1 MKEYILNYYPLF
13 KCIAGECQHTCCAGW
28 EMMIDSQSLA
38 SYKNEGSPFAERLKG
53 GINFKKSMFK
63 SDKLGRCAFL
73 NGEGLCEI
81 IINLGESRLCQVC
94 RDHPRFR
101 SFFEDRTEMGLGFC
115 CEQASAVIL
124 SFTGKIKP
132 LLFSDDGKAEDLSYN
147 HKNVLE
153 FRQRALDILQDRAVD
168 INNRISSLL
177 TLCNAGGENDFKKI
191 VKAFLSL
198 ERLDNAWGSRLK
210 RVKTDNFNQQTN
222 GELSLYCEQFLSN
235 GIYRHLSSAED
246 TMWVRAITVSLI
258 FAWWVIKE
266 IISTERA
273 AGDLLSTTAD
283 VIRAYSSEVEYSPKN
298 LDKLFGFAYKFI
310 EI

>member
-13 KCIAGECQHTCCAGW
+13 KCIAGECQHTCCADW

-38 SYKNEGSPFAERLKG
+38 SYKNEGSPFAKRLKD
-53 GINFKKSMFK
+53 GINFKKSAFK
-63 SDKLGRCAFL
+63 SDKNGRCAFL
-73 NGEGLCEI
+73 NGDGLCEI
-81 IINLGESRLCQVC
+81 IINLGESRLCQIC

-124 SFTGKIKP
+124 SFTGKIEP

-147 HKNVLE
+147 HKNVLA

-177 TLCNAGGENDFKKI
+177 ALCNAGGEKDFKKI
-191 VKAFLSL
+191 IKAFLSL
-198 ERLDNAWGSRLK
+198 ERLDKAWGSRLK
-210 RVKTDNFNQQTN
+210 RIKTDNFNQQTN

-235 GIYRHLSSAED
+235 GIYRHLSAAED

-266 IISTERA
+266 IISNERT

-283 VIRAYSSEVEYSPKN
+283 VIRAFSSEVEYSQKN